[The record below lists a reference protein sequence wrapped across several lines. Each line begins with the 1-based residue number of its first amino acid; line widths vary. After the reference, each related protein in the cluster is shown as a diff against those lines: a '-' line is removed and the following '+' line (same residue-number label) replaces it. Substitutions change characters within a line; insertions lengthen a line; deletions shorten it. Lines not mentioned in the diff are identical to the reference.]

1 MKAVLRFFVVIFAA
15 IVFAFFAR
23 RFSFSLEEWSNIA
36 EITSAVLA
44 LALGWPALTSFLR
57 SNREKEESFR
67 RERILATL
75 PSLEDSIREA
85 DEYKKQIDAVFAP
98 DEMIDPDDSR
108 YTPEVKILCRDY
120 LNRME
125 RIGLVMNI
133 RPEVYDLETFVLRMG
148 GATIDRWERSRKDI
162 ERRRGNNSSYGK
174 AGSRLFS
181 EFEKLKDSL
190 YEYYKAKGE
199 PFKSKFAE

>member
-1 MKAVLRFFVVIFAA
+1 MKTMLRLFVAVAA
-15 IVFAFFAR
+15 AALILFAR
-23 RFSFSLEEWSNIA
+23 RFDFSLEEWSNIA
-36 EITSAVLA
+36 EITSAVFAIL
-44 LALGWPALTSFLR
+44 LGIPAILSFLR
-57 SNREKEESFR
+57 SNREREEAFR
-67 RERILATL
+67 RERVLATL
-75 PSLEDSIREA
+75 PSLEASIREA
-85 DEYKKQIDAVFAP
+85 DEYKKKSDAVFAP
-98 DEMIDPDDSR
+98 GEMIDPDDSR
-108 YTPEVKILCRDY
+108 YTPEVNILCRDF

-133 RPEVYDLETFVLRMG
+133 RPEVYDLETFALRMG

-190 YEYYKAKGE
+190 YEYYRAKGE

>member
-1 MKAVLRFFVVIFAA
+1 MSLNRTLAG
-15 IVFAFFAR
+15 
-23 RFSFSLEEWSNIA
+23 FSLEEWSNLA
-36 EITSAVLA
+36 EIVSAVLA
-44 LALGWPALTSFLR
+44 LVLGLPALHSFIR
-57 SNREKEESFR
+57 SNREKEEAFR
-67 RERILATL
+67 RERVLATL

-85 DEYKKQIDAVFAP
+85 DEYKRKIDAVFAP
-98 DEMIDPDDSR
+98 AEMIDPDDSR
-108 YTPEVKILCRDY
+108 YTPEMKILCRDF
-120 LNRME
+120 LNRIE

-133 RPEVYDLETFVLRMG
+133 RPEVYDLETFALRMG
-148 GATIDRWERSRKDI
+148 RGTIDRWKRSRKDI

-190 YEYYKAKGE
+190 YEYYRAKGE

>member
-1 MKAVLRFFVVIFAA
+1 MKTMLRLFVAVAA
-15 IVFAFFAR
+15 AALILFAR
-23 RFSFSLEEWSNIA
+23 RFNFSLEEWSNIA
-36 EITSAVLA
+36 EITSAVFAIL
-44 LALGWPALTSFLR
+44 LGIPAILSFLR
-57 SNREKEESFR
+57 SNREREEAFR
-67 RERILATL
+67 RERVLATL
-75 PSLEDSIREA
+75 PSLEASIREA
-85 DEYKKQIDAVFAP
+85 DEYKKKIDAVFAP
-98 DEMIDPDDSR
+98 GEMIDPDDSR
-108 YTPEVKILCRDY
+108 YTPEVNILCRDF

-133 RPEVYDLETFVLRMG
+133 RPEVYDLETFALRMG

-190 YEYYKAKGE
+190 YEYYMAKGE